1 MNNIDPKLLATK
13 DPKKLMESLSE
24 KDKET
29 VNKAGDAIYSKKNF
43 ANIRNDASP
52 DSLYEVAEAIKD
64 VMDAGTRDTFV
75 NVTSNLVNA

>member
-1 MNNIDPKLLATK
+1 MAINTIVDST
-13 DPKKLMESLSE
+13 SLTIE
-24 KDKET
+24 IQNGVDKS
-29 VNKAGDAIYSKKNF
+29 GDAIYTKKNF

-52 DSLYEVAEAIKD
+52 DSLYEVAEAIKN

>member
-1 MNNIDPKLLATK
+1 MQFIL
-13 DPKKLMESLSE
+13 
-24 KDKET
+24 
-29 VNKAGDAIYSKKNF
+29 KNF

-64 VMDAGTRDTFV
+64 VMDASTRDTFV

>member
-1 MNNIDPKLLATK
+1 MAISTIIDST
-13 DPKKLMESLSE
+13 SLTIE
-24 KDKET
+24 VKNGVD
-29 VNKAGDAIYSKKNF
+29 KAGDAIYSKKNF

-64 VMDAGTRDTFV
+64 VMDASTRDTFV

>member
-1 MNNIDPKLLATK
+1 MAISTIIDST
-13 DPKKLMESLSE
+13 SLTIE
-24 KDKET
+24 IQNGVD
-29 VNKAGDAIYSKKNF
+29 KAGDAIYSKKNF

-64 VMDAGTRDTFV
+64 VMDASTRDTFV

>member
-1 MNNIDPKLLATK
+1 MAISTIIDST
-13 DPKKLMESLSE
+13 SLTIE
-24 KDKET
+24 IQNGVD
-29 VNKAGDAIYSKKNF
+29 KAGDAIYSKKNF

>member
-1 MNNIDPKLLATK
+1 MAISTIIDST
-13 DPKKLMESLSE
+13 SLTIE
-24 KDKET
+24 VQNGVD
-29 VNKAGDAIYSKKNF
+29 KAGDAIYSKKNF

-64 VMDAGTRDTFV
+64 VMDASTRDKFV

>member
-1 MNNIDPKLLATK
+1 MAISTIIDST
-13 DPKKLMESLSE
+13 SLTIE
-24 KDKET
+24 VQNGVDK
-29 VNKAGDAIYSKKNF
+29 ADDAIYSKKNF

-64 VMDAGTRDTFV
+64 VMDASTRDTFV